1 MFRLIA
7 TVKRGTADFPQVVPA
22 YATRELARAAGRELM
37 KHERVLRVMMAAN
50 DIPPRFV
57 EWLER

>member
-22 YATRELARAAGRELM
+22 YATPELARAAGQELM
-37 KHERVLRVMMAAN
+37 RHERVVRVMIVLN
-50 DIPPRFV
+50 EVPPRFV
-57 EWLER
+57 EWL

>member
-22 YATRELARAAGRELM
+22 YATQELAPAVGQELM
-37 KHERVLRVMMAAN
+37 RHERVLRVMIVLN
-50 DIPPRFV
+50 GVPPRFV
-57 EWLER
+57 ERL

>member
-22 YATRELARAAGRELM
+22 YATQGLARAAGQELM
-37 KHERVLRVMMAAN
+37 RHERVLRVVIVLN
-50 DIPPRFV
+50 EVPPRFV
-57 EWLER
+57 EWL

>member
-22 YATRELARAAGRELM
+22 YATQELARAVGQELM
-37 KHERVLRVMMAAN
+37 RHERVLRVMIVLN
-50 DIPPRFV
+50 GVPPRFV
-57 EWLER
+57 EWL